1 MSKITSRAKLNQG
14 RGLGDGYDYKP
25 FIKTRELNSRG
36 TCSNFIDWK
45 TGRQMEFLS
54 QTELHI
60 FMQLRWDDD
69 VLDIKEQYPLDLDKL
84 NAIIN
89 EANSELKAAGHD
101 ILKIRYNEDHWLTT
115 DFVLSKT
122 GGETEAVSVKY
133 NKENLRP
140 RDIETV
146 WIEKKYWDSLG
157 HKFRLM
163 DKSDVNP
170 ILIKNLRLVTEYYD
184 KSRVFDYNSLIKHLI
199 ATKQLDVDIENEV
212 LDLRNLSKFIGE
224 KQEWA
229 MKLESAIY

>member
-14 RGLGDGYDYKP
+14 RGLGSGYDYKP
-25 FIKTRELNSRG
+25 FIKTREFNSRG

-69 VLDIKEQYPLDLDKL
+69 ILDIKEQYPLDLDRL
-84 NAIIN
+84 NTIID
-89 EANSELKAAGHD
+89 EANSELKAAGQD
-101 ILKIRYNEDHWLTT
+101 ALKIRYNEDHWLTT
-115 DFVLSKT
+115 DLVLNKT
-122 GGETEAVSVKY
+122 NGETEAISVKY
-133 NKENLRP
+133 NKEHLKS

-146 WIEKKYWDSLG
+146 WIEKKYWNSLG

-170 ILIKNLRLVTEYYD
+170 ILIKNLRLVMEYYD

-199 ATKQLDVDIENEV
+199 ATKQLPVDIESSL
-212 LDLRNLSKFIGE
+212 LDLRNILPMLKENGICV
-224 KQEWA
+224 KA
-229 MKLESAIY
+229 